1 MSNIFTTFA
10 AEKLKFIV
18 LSGLR
23 NLTQRTFMTII
34 FWHDNC
40 SYPENE
46 LLND

>member
-23 NLTQRTFMTII
+23 NLTQRTLYDHYF
-34 FWHDNC
+34 
-40 SYPENE
+40 
-46 LLND
+46 LAR